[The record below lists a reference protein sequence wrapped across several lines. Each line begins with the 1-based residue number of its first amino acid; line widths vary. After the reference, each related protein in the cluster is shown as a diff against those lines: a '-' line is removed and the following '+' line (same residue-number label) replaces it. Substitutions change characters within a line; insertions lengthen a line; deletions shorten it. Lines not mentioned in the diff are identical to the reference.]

1 MHPAS
6 TPAELPSTH
15 NITTYI
21 HNAFIK
27 LIESVKADIESIT
40 TGHVATS
47 MDLWSIDQTKA
58 SFLGL
63 TAHWIE
69 AMQPSNLA
77 CYDDDKQNA
86 RLANHVWKDNG
97 LNVPEDFLDKLMKA
111 QQCARSNWHD
121 IGHLGGCDI
130 LALKER
136 TDYGRFL
143 LGEDIHEATQDAPK
157 AIMGNMSG
165 WHQAHSHFLIDGVL
179 LALTTITTTAI
190 IPHLTGTL
198 TDTHGQVKAAANKS
212 PCGSCKDDE
221 RSVSSPEDII
231 HALHQSLSSGA
242 GAAWIT
248 GMRDGRQE
256 ESRSNCWQSLPLPLM
271 YLVLVDPVPE
281 AHATAAKALGA
292 LVECLREGHFP
303 DIDSGLVRPIPQ
315 AFIDKLPHHS
325 GLLIHPF
332 YHLTAARPGPTTSQ
346 LQVAPALLH
355 DVIEIT
361 TDEEILSQVSVIE
374 IMTTDD
380 KDASQMPVHA
390 HRELAITPVVPSSDA
405 LYDEADHATDIAP
418 ASPFPGPAE
427 FRFMAESGSKAL
439 PDKTD
444 RVTGPLAVL
453 KVHLRAVITRK
464 IALAIIIFAVPFL
477 VKDSHLLQLTNHLVF
492 AVESGVKSFTSALVN
507 EV

>member
-1 MHPAS
+1 MGS
-6 TPAELPSTH
+6 
-15 NITTYI
+15 
-21 HNAFIK
+21 K
-27 LIESVKADIESIT
+27 RR
-40 TGHVATS
+40 
-47 MDLWSIDQTKA
+47 
-58 SFLGL
+58 LGL
-63 TAHWIE
+63 LLTFE
-69 AMQPSNLA
+69 
-77 CYDDDKQNA
+77 
-86 RLANHVWKDNG
+86 
-97 LNVPEDFLDKLMKA
+97 E
-111 QQCARSNWHD
+111 
-121 IGHLGGCDI
+121 HLGGPSSANETGDQSKKTI
-130 LALKER
+130 MTHSIQMPRQASR
-136 TDYGRFL
+136 L
-143 LGEDIHEATQDAPK
+143 LGHSTHSQHCQPTGQSSQDSGRTSPNSCFRLFCSPVKLMGPSIRKLADHLFEELFDGPKYVNQRGAAYSLAVIIKGCITFIYPILLTMFGDMTADIHEATQDAPK